1 MNGHAAR
8 GLSGP
13 VRALVIVPL
22 ILFAGSCA
30 LTSRQ
35 EYQTQLNGWIG
46 KTEVELVEQF
56 GPPQHSVEEDAN
68 KKILSWHSSKK
79 TSSGSSGP
87 VGGGVSIGL
96 SLQSEYTCELR
107 FTLVDG
113 IAKSF
118 EWKANVDTL
127 FGKSEQK
134 WHSGECG
141 SAFPAT
147 PKG

>member
-1 MNGHAAR
+1 MKR
-8 GLSGP
+8 QFS
-13 VRALVIVPL
+13 VKTLVIVPL

-79 TSSGSSGP
+79 TSSGSSRP

-96 SLQSEYTCELR
+96 SFQSEDTCELS

-113 IAKSF
+113 IAKSL
-118 EWKANVDTL
+118 EWKAKHGSL
-127 FGKSEQK
+127 FGEREF